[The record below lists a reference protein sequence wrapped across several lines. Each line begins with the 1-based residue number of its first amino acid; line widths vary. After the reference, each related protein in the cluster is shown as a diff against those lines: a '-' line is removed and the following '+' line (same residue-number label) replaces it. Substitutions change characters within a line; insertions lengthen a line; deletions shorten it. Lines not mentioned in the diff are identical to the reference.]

1 MGRTLLV
8 DRAIG
13 EPADASVQ
21 PPVSPQRVRPLRLAV
36 RQQPAGGRAFGNAPR
51 ANFFALEKHAVLL
64 FVVSGARRR
73 RDRQLAFDPNDD
85 VGHKNPCLATPRPAQ
100 PRHASPS
107 AAVPSR
113 AMPRR
118 AAPCP
123 AQPRHALPRRAPPR
137 PALPCP
143 AYPRRALPSPAPPRP
158 ATPRHAEPFK
168 PQTSPA

>member
-21 PPVSPQRVRPLRLAV
+21 PPVSPPRVRPLRLAV

-73 RDRQLAFDPNDD
+73 RDRELAFDPNDD
-85 VGHKNPCLATPRPAQ
+85 VGHKNPCLALPPPAQPPHPSPRPARAPPTPRP
-100 PRHASPS
+100 
-107 AAVPSR
+107 
-113 AMPRR
+113 
-118 AAPCP
+118 
-123 AQPRHALPRRAPPR
+123 PP
-137 PALPCP
+137 PPP
-143 AYPRRALPSPAPPRP
+143 PPPRP
-158 ATPRHAEPFK
+158 ATPRPAVPCLATPRHAP
-168 PQTSPA
+168 PSHAVPGL

>member
-73 RDRQLAFDPNDD
+73 RDRQLAFNPNDD
-85 VGHKNPCLATPRPAQ
+85 VGKKTPSPPAPPPPPPPRP
-100 PRHASPS
+100 PPSP
-107 AAVPSR
+107 AVPGR

-123 AQPRHALPRRAPPR
+123 AQPRHA
-137 PALPCP
+137 
-143 AYPRRALPSPAPPRP
+143 
-158 ATPRHAEPFK
+158 
-168 PQTSPA
+168 

>member
-13 EPADASVQ
+13 KPADASVQ

-85 VGHKNPCLATPRPAQ
+85 VGHKNPCLALPCRATPCLA
-100 PRHASPS
+100 RHRLAPPCN
-107 AAVPSR
+107 AR
-113 AMPRR
+113 RR
-118 AAPCP
+118 AAMPSP
-123 AQPRHALPRRAPPR
+123 AAPRHALPCRAPPR
-137 PALPCP
+137 
-143 AYPRRALPSPAPPRP
+143 YALPSPASPRP

>member
-13 EPADASVQ
+13 KPADASVQ

-85 VGHKNPCLATPRPAQ
+85 VGHKNPCLAMPCRATPCLARHRLAPPCHARRRPPSPPLPHPRPPPPRPPQPYPADPCRAEPLHAPAQ
-100 PRHASPS
+100 PRHAP
-107 AAVPSR
+107 
-113 AMPRR
+113 
-118 AAPCP
+118 
-123 AQPRHALPRRAPPR
+123 PRRAPPR

-143 AYPRRALPSPAPPRP
+143 A
-158 ATPRHAEPFK
+158 
-168 PQTSPA
+168 